1 MARAKRNSTI
11 LDAARQRLTGIK
23 AITPPPNFGPS
34 LQVADYEQE
43 INDLN
48 AKIERYNGMLAT
60 LDSLQNEIEAD
71 ERDLRAKSARMLSA
85 AEAQYGPDSSEYEQ
99 LGGKRLSERK
109 RPTKKPPTP
118 PTTG

>member
-34 LQVADYEQE
+34 LQTADYEQE
-43 INDLN
+43 INAFS
-48 AKIERYNGMLAT
+48 AKIERYNGMLSA
-60 LDSLQNEIEAD
+60 LDSLQNEIDAD
-71 ERDLRAKSARMLSA
+71 ERDLRAKTARMLSA

-109 RPTKKPPTP
+109 RPAKKPPTP